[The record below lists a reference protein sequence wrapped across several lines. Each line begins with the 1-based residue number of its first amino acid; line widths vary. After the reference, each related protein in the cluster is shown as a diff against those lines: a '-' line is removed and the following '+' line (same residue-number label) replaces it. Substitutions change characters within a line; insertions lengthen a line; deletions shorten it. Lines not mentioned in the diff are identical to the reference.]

1 MFSVKRLVE
10 SGNCYQSIPLEYV
23 FETNPNDD
31 CTNITDTADTIPTID
46 FSLLTSGSPEQR
58 SNVIQSIGKACLEWG
73 FFMVINHGVAKTV
86 IDEMLRASKSFF
98 DQTEEQLQEYAGKK
112 LFDPI
117 RWGTSF
123 NRAVDNSFFWRDYLK
138 VHVHPHFNAP
148 QNPPGFSEI
157 LQEYCKRSRE
167 VASELLK
174 GISKS
179 LGLEESYI
187 NKTMDLESSS
197 HQLLVVNL
205 YPPCPQPELA
215 IGLPPHSDHGLLT
228 ILMQNGLQG
237 LQVHHNGS
245 WVSIDPLPD
254 SFVVNIGDHMEILS
268 NGKYKSVLHRALV
281 NGGATRVSIATA
293 HGPPLQKVVVPA
305 PELVHRENRPPAYRG
320 IKYKEYLE
328 LQQSSPLDGK
338 SCLTHVRI

>member
-23 FETNPNDD
+23 FATNPNDD
-31 CTNITDTADTIPTID
+31 CINITDAADTIPTID
-46 FSLLTSGSPEQR
+46 FSLLTSDSPEQR
-58 SNVIQSIGKACLEWG
+58 SNVIQSIGKACREWG

-86 IDEMLRASKSFF
+86 RDEMLRASKSFF
-98 DQTEEQLQEYAGKK
+98 DQTEEHMQEYAGKK
-112 LFDPI
+112 LFDPV

-123 NRAVDNSFFWRDYLK
+123 NRAVDNTFFWRDYLK

-167 VASELLK
+167 VAGELLK

-197 HQLLVVNL
+197 HQLLV
-205 YPPCPQPELA
+205 
-215 IGLPPHSDHGLLT
+215 
-228 ILMQNGLQG
+228 NGLQG

-268 NGKYKSVLHRALV
+268 NGKYKSVLHRAVV

-305 PELVHRENRPPAYRG
+305 PELVHSENRPPAYRG
-320 IKYKEYLE
+320 IKYKEYME
-328 LQQSSPLDGK
+328 LQQSRPLDGK